1 MAAHIKDLGSFRYK
15 VDLNVEA
22 LSSQVVAARDSAIK
36 LVGENIRQRSTA
48 IAPLREGTLIAG
60 AEVRPKGDGKIE
72 IGYYGVIYANYQHEG
87 VDFHHPN
94 GRQAKYLESV
104 VNDDDTQQAA
114 KDIFAAEL
122 RAQIGG

>member
-15 VDLNVEA
+15 VNLDVQA
-22 LSSQVVAARDSAIK
+22 LASQARAARDSAV
-36 LVGENIRQRSTA
+36 LLLGENIRQRSTA
-48 IAPLREGTLIAG
+48 IAPLREGTLTAG
-60 AEVRPKGDGKIE
+60 AEVRPKGDGKAE

-87 VDFHHPN
+87 VDFNHPN

-104 VNDDDTQQAA
+104 VNDAETQQAA
-114 KDIFAAEL
+114 ETIFANEL